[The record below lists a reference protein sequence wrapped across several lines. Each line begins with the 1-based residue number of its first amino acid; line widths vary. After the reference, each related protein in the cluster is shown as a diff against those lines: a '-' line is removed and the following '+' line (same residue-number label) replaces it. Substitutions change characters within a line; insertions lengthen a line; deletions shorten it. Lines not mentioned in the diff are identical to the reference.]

1 MCSELS
7 LLEAHR
13 IIQVALLLLK

>member
-13 IIQVALLLLK
+13 MIQVALLLLK